1 MLTLKDK
8 GMAVDRIKRI
18 EHKLDKVAEF
28 LEDSFLT
35 KEEEGILEEIRD
47 IVEKGE
53 LHKLK
58 RIA

>member
-1 MLTLKDK
+1 
-8 GMAVDRIKRI
+8 MAVDRIERI
-18 EHKLDKVAEF
+18 EHKLDKIAEF

-35 KEEEGILEEIRD
+35 KEEESILEEVRD
-47 IVEKGE
+47 IVRRGE